1 MKQVRLVLT
10 AFAVLM
16 AGSFAL
22 AVACD
27 KSKQA
32 QASAAA
38 MTADAS
44 KCNYA
49 SAAACKSAKATTAIN
64 VSTGCPATAP
74 CPMSAA
80 ECKAKMKASAAS
92 MSGMCDHGAKGA
104 SAAAASTAGMC
115 NHGAKS
121 VSAGSVYG
129 EKASAAAAGT
139 CSGHGMTT
147 TAARSSHGD
156 CDACQDMAGCEQ
168 EIEAAGAS
176 TQVVPLKN
184 GVMFVYTA
192 ASPASVHTVQAAMAR
207 RYDRMIQFASAGDK
221 AHLCG
226 TCKEMRG
233 AAASGKLSREVVN
246 IEGGCLTL
254 VTSNDP
260 SVVAKI
266 YTMAGVTTTSRVK
279 S

>member
-1 MKQVRLVLT
+1 MKQARLVLT
-10 AFAVLM
+10 ALAVLM
-16 AGSFAL
+16 AGSAAL

-32 QASAAA
+32 EASAAA

-44 KCNYA
+44 TCSHA
-49 SAAACKSAKATTAIN
+49 SAAASNSAKTTA
-64 VSTGCPATAP
+64 VVAASGACPASASCPHMTAAE
-74 CPMSAA
+74 CKAHMSAA
-80 ECKAKMKASAAS
+80 ECRAKASASAAS
-92 MSGMCDHGAKGA
+92 
-104 SAAAASTAGMC
+104 AASTAGIC

-121 VSAGSVYG
+121 ASSASACG
-129 EKASAAAAGT
+129 EKASAAAVGT

-156 CDACQDMAGCEQ
+156 CDACVDMAGCEQ

-192 ASPASVHTVQAAMAR
+192 DSPASVHAVQAAMAR
-207 RYDRMIQFASAGDK
+207 RYDRMVQFASAGEK
-221 AHLCG
+221 AHLCAS
-226 TCKEMRG
+226 CKEMRG

-266 YTMAGVTTTSRVK
+266 HTMAGITTASRVK